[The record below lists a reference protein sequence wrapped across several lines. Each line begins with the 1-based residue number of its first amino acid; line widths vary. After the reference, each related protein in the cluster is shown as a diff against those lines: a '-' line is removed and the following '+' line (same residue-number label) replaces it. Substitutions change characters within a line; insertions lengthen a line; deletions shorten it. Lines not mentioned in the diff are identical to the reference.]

1 MLQNPVRPSANWL
14 CWQLVR
20 WRLVLFLA
28 GGILLVVAYRYLSSH
43 PVYYN
48 RSMESFFPEHDRHLQ
63 FYRKSREWFASEHTL
78 LVVYRDPQL
87 WTAEGMDRQLRLAH
101 RLETC
106 PGVHRVVAL
115 ANSPAPTNPM
125 LTIGEAVKRSRHDG
139 DVTKLREKVEKTRL
153 YAGVTLGPDAI
164 TTALVVQLHRELGKP
179 EEAGQKLETIR
190 RTAQEFM
197 QSENIPQLEGPYT
210 AGTLLM
216 IHDVYEYTAQDGR
229 RLQFFSVLLMAIVIT
244 GAFVVPEL
252 RQAWIRYRLGQVSLL
267 RGMGDVLASTRW
279 LILPFLV
286 IYSTL
291 TWSEAIW
298 SLVRGEITMVG
309 SAISSLVAV
318 ISVTSVVHLGL
329 HYKELRQRMD
339 SQLALQQTLRYLGP
353 ALFWVILTTAGGFA
367 ALLVCQIKPVYD
379 FGMIMALATGLVG
392 VATLFFFPLTAM
404 GWQSQPAYTVQ
415 TPSWMQNSLNR
426 LLLVLDSRPWMCGC
440 GLLLPM
446 ATLALGMTRL
456 QPQTDFTN
464 NFRSETG
471 VYQSYRFIEDY
482 YGGAGQLE
490 LILST
495 PDLFSL
501 SNEELSSY
509 LRRLQMLQDRLTNIE
524 ITLESGETVK
534 GITKAISIP
543 DFYDFMDNIPVVA
556 SWLTPRARLFM
567 LAGDLPNAKKEL
579 GVRAALV
586 PAGVWQK
593 IQENAVLFSFWN
605 REERKL
611 RILLQARERLSA
623 WAKRKLLAQID
634 ACCQETLGAQAE
646 YQLTGVYLMLAG
658 LIESV
663 LRDQAYTTLVSLAC
677 MFLMAVLAF
686 QRWKLAL
693 IALVPTVL
701 PVLAVVGTMGWIGL
715 PVNIATAML
724 ASVAMGMTIDSSL
737 LYLYRLREEQLAG
750 QSFAVALIRTHRSTG
765 AALLVASF
773 ALVLGFSVLTQSRFI
788 PLVHFGLLSALALLG
803 GVIGNLVLLPLLLR
817 LTHRS
822 DWRELVSLHAQ
833 MPLENGADVGSP
845 VLPSQRTGES
855 ASV

>member
-1 MLQNPVRPSANWL
+1 
-14 CWQLVR
+14 
-20 WRLVLFLA
+20 
-28 GGILLVVAYRYLSSH
+28 
-43 PVYYN
+43 
-48 RSMESFFPEHDRHLQ
+48 
-63 FYRKSREWFASEHTL
+63 
-78 LVVYRDPQL
+78 
-87 WTAEGMDRQLRLAH
+87 
-101 RLETC
+101 
-106 PGVHRVVAL
+106 
-115 ANSPAPTNPM
+115 
-125 LTIGEAVKRSRHDG
+125 
-139 DVTKLREKVEKTRL
+139 
-153 YAGVTLGPDAI
+153 
-164 TTALVVQLHRELGKP
+164 
-179 EEAGQKLETIR
+179 
-190 RTAQEFM
+190 
-197 QSENIPQLEGPYT
+197 
-210 AGTLLM
+210 
-216 IHDVYEYTAQDGR
+216 
-229 RLQFFSVLLMAIVIT
+229 
-244 GAFVVPEL
+244 
-252 RQAWIRYRLGQVSLL
+252 
-267 RGMGDVLASTRW
+267 
-279 LILPFLV
+279 
-286 IYSTL
+286 
-291 TWSEAIW
+291 
-298 SLVRGEITMVG
+298 
-309 SAISSLVAV
+309 
-318 ISVTSVVHLGL
+318 
-329 HYKELRQRMD
+329 
-339 SQLALQQTLRYLGP
+339 
-353 ALFWVILTTAGGFA
+353 
-367 ALLVCQIKPVYD
+367 
-379 FGMIMALATGLVG
+379 
-392 VATLFFFPLTAM
+392 
-404 GWQSQPAYTVQ
+404 
-415 TPSWMQNSLNR
+415 
-426 LLLVLDSRPWMCGC
+426 MCGC

-567 LAGDLPNAKKEL
+567 LAGDLPNAKKEF

-634 ACCQETLGAQAE
+634 ACCHETLGAQAE